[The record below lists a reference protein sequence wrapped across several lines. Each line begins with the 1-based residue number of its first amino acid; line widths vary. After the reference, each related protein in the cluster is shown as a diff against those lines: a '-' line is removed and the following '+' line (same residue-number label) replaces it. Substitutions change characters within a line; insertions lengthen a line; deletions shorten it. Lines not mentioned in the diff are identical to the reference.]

1 MAKVVRFHEF
11 GGPAVLR
18 LEEITFED
26 PAPGELRLKAGAIG
40 LNRLEVV
47 YRSGGFGA
55 PNKYPAALGSEC
67 AGTVEVIGKGV
78 TGFKI
83 GDRVATIPGFT
94 TLPGFLKGMEFRAET
109 VYSPTA
115 SANTGILEARLWL
128 GDRDRALLAIASF
141 IIHRLD

>member
-1 MAKVVRFHEF
+1 MKV
-11 GGPAVLR
+11 
-18 LEEITFED
+18 
-26 PAPGELRLKAGAIG
+26 GAIG

-67 AGTVEVIGKGV
+67 AGTVEAIGKGV

-94 TLPGFLKGMEFRAET
+94 TLPGFATETKGHECA
-109 VYSPTA
+109 VYGEQAYVPA
-115 SANTGILEARLWL
+115 DMWGAGRP
-128 GDRDRALLAIASF
+128 
-141 IIHRLD
+141 